1 MPNDLRLPGA
11 TAPPALPDAAV
22 SDPTT
27 WLLPEPTRV
36 LLAGDTHGNLNW
48 WQHLLA
54 RTAEH
59 DCDGVVQVG
68 DFGYWRGHGEPGRYL
83 RALQRQLRRA
93 GRWLLWID
101 GNHECHPDLRARYPW
116 QESPQAS
123 GITPLTDRIFYAH
136 RGARWTWRGRR
147 WAALGGAVSEDVD
160 TRIPGVEWW
169 PEETITIAETQ
180 RLLTGCPRL
189 GHVGPTV
196 DVLLTHDV
204 PAGIKTASRFLL
216 SPQLAARVA
225 AHRQLLGEAVTAVQP
240 RLLVHGHL
248 HLRHSAQLPLPGG
261 SAVAVEGLASDDQRD
276 PRSWAVLDLTTP
288 PYAPTPDPTGPTA
301 WFAQITR
308 RRGANRA
315 SGAGRPD
322 SGPGSAS

>member
-123 GITPLTDRIFYAH
+123 GVTPLTDRIFYAH

-225 AHRQLLGEAVTAVQP
+225 AHRQLLGEGRDRGAAAAAGTRPPAPKALGPAPAAGRVRGGRGGAGQRRPTRPALLGGP
-240 RLLVHGHL
+240 RPDHTP
-248 HLRHSAQLPLPGG
+248 LRAH
-261 SAVAVEGLASDDQRD
+261 
-276 PRSWAVLDLTTP
+276 
-288 PYAPTPDPTGPTA
+288 TGPHRTHSLVRA
-301 WFAQITR
+301 DNAAPRRQPGER
-308 RRGANRA
+308 RRAPR
-315 SGAGRPD
+315 
-322 SGPGSAS
+322 